1 MKKLILR
8 LLALILSV
16 YVAGSI
22 YPLLAHE
29 AGHSHAPAPAP
40 APAPPPPAP
49 TPVPSGPAMVDT
61 KGPGVPLAPP
71 PSTTTSRSPC
81 DSTGSTGRPMSTPTE
96 PTYVRAGNA
105 LTRVTDLQRDLANL
119 RNQRADMM
127 LGVMSSPDEVA
138 QVKAMEQNIK
148 NKEAE
153 LRGAI
158 DHFNGN
164 FSSYGTLNPN
174 ASNLGAVQN
183 KINEDKAMYP
193 D

>member
-8 LLALILSV
+8 LLVLILSV
-16 YVAGSI
+16 YLAGSI

-29 AGHSHAPAPAP
+29 AGHTHAPAPAP
-40 APAPPPPAP
+40 APAPPAPPTPAP
-49 TPVPSGPAMVDT
+49 AGPSMLDT
-61 KGPGVPLAPP
+61 KASAPP
-71 PSTTTSRSPC
+71 PTFTPSVTRSPC
-81 DSTGSTGRPMSTPTE
+81 ESSSTDTGRPMTTPTQ
-96 PTYVRAGNA
+96 PTYVRAGSA
-105 LTRVTDLQRDLANL
+105 LTRVTTLQRDLANL
-119 RNQRADMM
+119 KKQRGDMM
-127 LGVMSSPDEVA
+127 LGVISSPDQVA
-138 QVKAMEQNIK
+138 QVKTMDQNIK
-148 NKEAE
+148 NKAAE

-164 FSSYGTLNPN
+164 FSSYGTLNPD

>member
-1 MKKLILR
+1 M
-8 LLALILSV
+8 
-16 YVAGSI
+16 
-22 YPLLAHE
+22 
-29 AGHSHAPAPAP
+29 
-40 APAPPPPAP
+40 
-49 TPVPSGPAMVDT
+49 T
-61 KGPGVPLAPP
+61 
-71 PSTTTSRSPC
+71 
-81 DSTGSTGRPMSTPTE
+81 TPTE

-105 LTRVTDLQRDLANL
+105 LTRVTNLQRDLANL
-119 RNQRADMM
+119 KNQRASMM
-127 LGVMSSPDEVA
+127 LGVMSSPDAVA
-138 QVKAMEQNIK
+138 QVKAMDQNIK

-164 FSSYGTLNPN
+164 FSSYGTLKPD